1 MAKRTQV
8 IRWVMTL
15 ATVLVLAA
23 LAWQCIDIYLVGN
36 SPANLDASGVYRS
49 PVYSVEIVAAHLRPL
64 RPLMVIYVLFTVAAL
79 LAQSVAGEDKSRAP
93 ISPENRL
100 RLMKTRVAAL
110 PDEAKDLERQ
120 RRAICFAAAGAVLVC
135 AVPCLVYL
143 LDRRHFVSWDLEQVM
158 GQMLLHVAPW
168 VVAAFGVVLAAAYA
182 WGRNVNREIAAL
194 KGHVG
199 RETSEQPTP
208 RRLPVGLL
216 RAGLYGV
223 AILFIVLG
231 VMNGGL
237 RDVLVKAINICT
249 ECIGLG

>member
-15 ATVLVLAA
+15 ATVLVLVA

-64 RPLMVIYVLFTVAAL
+64 RPLMVIYVLLTVAAL

-143 LDRRHFVSWDLEQVM
+143 LDGRHFVSWDLEQVM

-168 VVAAFGVVLAAAYA
+168 VVAAFGVVLAAA
-182 WGRNVNREIAAL
+182 
-194 KGHVG
+194 
-199 RETSEQPTP
+199 
-208 RRLPVGLL
+208 
-216 RAGLYGV
+216 
-223 AILFIVLG
+223 
-231 VMNGGL
+231 
-237 RDVLVKAINICT
+237 
-249 ECIGLG
+249 

>member
-1 MAKRTQV
+1 
-8 IRWVMTL
+8 
-15 ATVLVLAA
+15 
-23 LAWQCIDIYLVGN
+23 
-36 SPANLDASGVYRS
+36 
-49 PVYSVEIVAAHLRPL
+49 
-64 RPLMVIYVLFTVAAL
+64 
-79 LAQSVAGEDKSRAP
+79 
-93 ISPENRL
+93 
-100 RLMKTRVAAL
+100 
-110 PDEAKDLERQ
+110 
-120 RRAICFAAAGAVLVC
+120 
-135 AVPCLVYL
+135 
-143 LDRRHFVSWDLEQVM
+143 M

>member
-1 MAKRTQV
+1 
-8 IRWVMTL
+8 MTL
-15 ATVLVLAA
+15 ATILVLAA
-23 LAWQCIDIYLVGN
+23 LAWQCIDIYLTGN
-36 SPANLDASGVYRS
+36 SPANLDDSGVYRA

-64 RPLMVIYVLFTVAAL
+64 LPMLAGYVLLTVAAL
-79 LAQSVAGEDKSRAP
+79 LAQSVTGGETPRTP
-93 ISPENRL
+93 VSPENRL
-100 RLMKTRVAAL
+100 RFMKAHVADL
-110 PDEAKDLERQ
+110 PDEARKLERQ
-120 RRAICFAAAGAVLVC
+120 RRVICFAAAGAVAVC

-168 VVAAFGVVLAAAYA
+168 VVAAFAVVLAAACA

-199 RETSEQPTP
+199 REAAEQPAG
-208 RRLPVGLL
+208 RRVPVGLL